1 MDDELI
7 LPTPFGAPLRLRSS
21 GDAVVACDWA
31 PRARASSGRVRDAVL
46 RDAKAQIAAYFRKRL
61 IRFDLPLHFEG
72 TPFQIA
78 VWTLV
83 SRLETGELISYADVG
98 RAIGAPLSHRGVA
111 AAMGRTPFALLVPAH
126 RVIGADGKIKGA
138 GPNSMRRKLLR
149 FEGIEVSFD
158 KLVLRQARPST
169 RSG

>member
-7 LPTPFGAPLRLRSS
+7 LPTPFGAPLRVRSG
-21 GDAVVACDWA
+21 GDAIVACDWT
-31 PRARASSGRVRDAVL
+31 PRARASTGRARDPVL
-46 RDAKAQIAAYFRKRL
+46 REAKAQIEAYLRKRL
-61 IRFDLPLHFEG
+61 VHFDLPLAFNG

-78 VWTLV
+78 VWMLV
-83 SRLETGELISYADVG
+83 SRLEVGELISYADVA

-111 AAMGRTPFALLVPAH
+111 AAMRRSPFDLLVPAH

-149 FEGIEVSFD
+149 FEGI
-158 KLVLRQARPST
+158 VLS
-169 RSG
+169 S

>member
-21 GDAVVACDWA
+21 GEAIVACDFA
-31 PRARASSGRVRDAVL
+31 PRARATTGRVRDAVL
-46 RDAKAQIAAYFRKRL
+46 REAQSQIGAYLRKRL
-61 IRFDLPLHFEG
+61 VRFELPLRFEG
-72 TPFQIA
+72 TAFQIA
-78 VWTLV
+78 VWTFV

-111 AAMGRTPFALLVPAH
+111 MAMGRTPFDLLVPAH

-138 GPNSMRRKLLR
+138 GVNSMRRKLLR
-149 FEGIEVSFD
+149 FEGV
-158 KLVLRQARPST
+158 VL
-169 RSG
+169 